1 MTEIIANSFFEGSEF
16 EDFTGELI
24 EEFHS
29 DLFVDTWSHTN
40 IEELNKSLEMALG
53 NTNRFDVTSPDSGI
67 DTNSFD
73 FDMDGCNALLGVND
87 PLFNNFND
95 TMSEVEEN
103 PHEEVISLNLP
114 VISTVNI
121 EESNEPTSMEADN
134 AENEENSSS
143 NIPKNHPVEIH
154 SYSILK
160 AKKTQP
166 MKSKSK
172 NILIKDRL
180 TSSRRTPICLSNKKQ
195 KLYEMEPLKDPMA
208 ERNRLNA
215 LNAKKN
221 RDRKK
226 QQLQEAEEEINRLKD
241 ENEDLRTEQERV
253 RDDLEMARRE
263 IDALRQELKL
273 RGGENASFLDER
285 EE

>member
-1 MTEIIANSFFEGSEF
+1 
-16 EDFTGELI
+16 
-24 EEFHS
+24 
-29 DLFVDTWSHTN
+29 
-40 IEELNKSLEMALG
+40 MALG
-53 NTNRFDVTSPDSGI
+53 DTNRFEVESPDSGI
-67 DTNSFD
+67 DTNPFD
-73 FDMDGCNALLGVND
+73 FDIDGCNALLGVND
-87 PLFNNFND
+87 PLLNNFND
-95 TMSEVEEN
+95 KISDVEEN
-103 PHEEVISLNLP
+103 MHEEVISLDLP
-114 VISTVNI
+114 VITNEII
-121 EESNEPTSMEADN
+121 EESTEPTSMESDN
-134 AENEENSSS
+134 AENEENSPS

-172 NILIKDRL
+172 NTLTKDRL
-180 TSSRRTPICLSNKKQ
+180 TSSRRSPVFLSNKKQ
-195 KLYEMEPLKDPMA
+195 KLYEMEPLKDPVA

-253 RDDLEMARRE
+253 RDDLERARRE

-273 RGGENASFLDER
+273 RGGENASFLGNTSPFMV
-285 EE
+285 